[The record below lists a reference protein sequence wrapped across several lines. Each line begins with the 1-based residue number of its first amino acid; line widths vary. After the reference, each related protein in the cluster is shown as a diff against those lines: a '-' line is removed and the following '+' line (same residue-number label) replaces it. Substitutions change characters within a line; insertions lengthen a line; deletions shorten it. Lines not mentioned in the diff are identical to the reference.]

1 MTGGRAGHA
10 TLPCE
15 WGSKCLTVAALTKHG
30 HAHRLSTPQKKH
42 TSWNG
47 GGGTGGVHCG
57 VAQERSS
64 TSPHHPPTPTHVQ
77 GKIYVAQA
85 RHLTS
90 PILPRRTHQTW
101 NGGGG
106 QGVFTLASPK
116 NSTKSRLPPPKKNH
130 HTCNGGGERGI
141 QRGVAQARQCTSP
154 IPPTPVP
161 YPPLPPPPPSLMS
174 WKNKNKK

>member
-1 MTGGRAGHA
+1 MMAEENKNADSYDGRDGDSRTVFVWGKTILVNIEGKIQKIIPQQYKTNMTGGRAGHA

-15 WGSKCLTVAALTKHG
+15 WGSKCLTVAASTKHG
-30 HAHRLSTPQKKH
+30 HAHRLSTPQKEL

-77 GKIYVAQA
+77 GKINVAQA

-90 PILPRRTHQTW
+90 PILPQRTHQTW

-106 QGVFTLASPK
+106 TGGV
-116 NSTKSRLPPPKKNH
+116 H
-130 HTCNGGGERGI
+130 H
-141 QRGVAQARQCTSP
+141 GVAQEQH
-154 IPPTPVP
+154 
-161 YPPLPPPPPSLMS
+161 
-174 WKNKNKK
+174 